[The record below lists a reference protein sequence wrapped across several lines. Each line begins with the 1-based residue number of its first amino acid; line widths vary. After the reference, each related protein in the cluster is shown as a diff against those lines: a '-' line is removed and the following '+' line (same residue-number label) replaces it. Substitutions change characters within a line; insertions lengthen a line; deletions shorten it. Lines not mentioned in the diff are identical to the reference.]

1 MTREEIAGVV
11 RSILGGIA
19 PEVDLTL
26 VRPDAD
32 LREELDIDSV
42 DFLRFVVQLHERLG
56 VEVPEADYRRIRTLD
71 GCVAY
76 LEEKRAAQSR
86 AGGAPAEGR

>member
-1 MTREEIAGVV
+1 MTPEEIRHVV
-11 RSILGGIA
+11 LSILGGIA
-19 PEVDLTL
+19 PEVDLSA
-26 VRPDAD
+26 VRPGAD

-56 VEVPEADYRRIRTLD
+56 VNVPEADYPRIRTLD

-76 LEEKRAAQSR
+76 LAERSSAAR
-86 AGGAPAEGR
+86 

>member
-1 MTREEIAGVV
+1 MTPDEIRRVV
-11 RSILGGIA
+11 LSILGGIA
-19 PEVDLTL
+19 PEVDLSA
-26 VRPDAD
+26 VRPGAD

-56 VEVPEADYRRIRTLD
+56 VSVPEADYPRIRTLD

-76 LEEKRAAQSR
+76 LVARSSAADRSAR
-86 AGGAPAEGR
+86 R